1 MVKCSFCPTMVC
13 QLGHPEDAQPGCP
26 AKTYPEVYAENR
38 GEYSENG
45 SKDLML
51 AAAYVE
57 STGYMKWT
65 RVQELAEFAQFLKIK
80 NIGIASCVGLQ
91 QEGSIL
97 ARVLEDL
104 GFSVTHVCCKT
115 GAFNKEDLGI
125 PREYK
130 LRPEADFEA
139 ACNPIVQAQVC
150 NKEGTEL
157 NVIVGLCIG
166 HDILFT
172 KFSKAPVT
180 TLIVKDRVTGH
191 NPAAALYSSYHRAR
205 ILGKTSRYPPAK

>member
-1 MVKCSFCPTMVC
+1 M
-13 QLGHPEDAQPGCP
+13 
-26 AKTYPEVYAENR
+26 KTYPEVYAKSKGR
-38 GEYSENG
+38 YSEEDA
-45 SKDLML
+45 KKLML

-65 RVQELAEFAQFLKIK
+65 RVQELAEFAKFLDVK

-97 ARVLEDL
+97 ARVLEEL
-104 GFSVTHVCCKT
+104 GFNVTHVCCKT
-115 GAFNKEDLGI
+115 GSFNKEELRI

-130 LRPEADFEA
+130 LRPEAEFEA
-139 ACNPIVQAQVC
+139 ACNPIAQAEIC
-150 NKEGTEL
+150 NKEKTEL

-166 HDILFT
+166 HDILF
-172 KFSKAPVT
+172 SKSSEAPVT

-191 NPAAALYSSYHRAR
+191 NPAASLYSSYHRAK
-205 ILGKTSRYPPAK
+205 ILGKPSRYPPAK

>member
-1 MVKCSFCPTMVC
+1 MVC
-13 QLGHPEDAQPGCP
+13 YLGHPEAAQSNCP

-38 GEYSENG
+38 EKYLEKGA
-45 SKDLML
+45 KTLML

-65 RVQELAEFAQFLKIK
+65 RVQELVEFARFLNIK
-80 NIGIASCVGLQ
+80 NIGIASCIGLQ
-91 QEGSIL
+91 QEGSTL

-104 GFSVTHVCCKT
+104 GFNATHVCCKT
-115 GAFNKEDLGI
+115 GSFNKEDLGV
-125 PREYK
+125 PKEYK
-130 LRPEADFEA
+130 LRSEAEFEA
-139 ACNPIVQAQVC
+139 ACNPIVQAQIC
-150 NKEGTEL
+150 NKEKTDL

-172 KFSKAPVT
+172 KFSEAPVT

-191 NPAAALYSSYHRAR
+191 NPAAALYSSYHRAK
-205 ILGKTSRYPPAK
+205 ILGKPSRYPPSK